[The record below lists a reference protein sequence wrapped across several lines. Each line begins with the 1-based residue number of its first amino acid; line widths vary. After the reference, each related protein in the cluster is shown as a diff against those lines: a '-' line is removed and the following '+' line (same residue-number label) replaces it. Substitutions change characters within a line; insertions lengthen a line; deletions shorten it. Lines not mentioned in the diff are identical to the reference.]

1 MLFLAAYLHGYP
13 GLTAAEDLPS
23 VKEPENVSDAA
34 ASTYETRFAEALR
47 IIGDEVGERSRW
59 ICSQW
64 GDTADDVKPFRMLDY
79 ACGAGSM
86 TRALL
91 PHVSE
96 AIGIDISQNMV
107 EEYNKNIAALGL
119 PADKMFAKKGNLLSD
134 KPSEGFTEPEYFNFN
149 LVIIGFALHH
159 FKSPDLA
166 MKRLVERLAPG
177 GILVVLDFIEH
188 SLEVEHGVTAS
199 GFGPDLRRQFEHA
212 GVGDGFDYVL
222 PDRGVMHGKP
232 PKELRYFLAR
242 GERPKSVTTQS

>member
-1 MLFLAAYLHGYP
+1 MLNIAATNEAHF
-13 GLTAAEDLPS
+13 
-23 VKEPENVSDAA
+23 NAA

-47 IIGDEVGERSRW
+47 IIGNEVGERSRW
-59 ICSQW
+59 IYPQW
-64 GDTADDVKPFRMLDY
+64 GDTTGDVKPFRMLDY

-119 PADKMFAKKGNLLSD
+119 PTNKMFAKKGNLLSD
-134 KPSEGFTEPEYFNFN
+134 KPSEGFSEPEYFNFD

-188 SLEVEHGVTAS
+188 SIEVEHGVTAS
-199 GFGPDLRRQFEHA
+199 GFGPDLRRQFEDA